1 MLRWLIS
8 GGILLAATGVVLA
21 KYWDYVVHPWTRDG
35 QVMAQII
42 QITPRV
48 SGPLVQLPILDNQFV
63 KKGELLFEIDPRT
76 FEAAL
81 DLAKAD
87 LATAKVKLDNARSEE
102 KQFRA
107 AAAQA
112 SGAVSKIELDLKIDS
127 RRGAEAQVLA
137 SEAEMQS
144 ANLDL
149 EFTKFHAP
157 VDGYVTNLTV
167 RLGSQAV
174 ENEAFA
180 ALVDVHSFWVAG
192 YFRETVVADIS
203 PGNRAVVTLMSYP
216 GLPLEGRVDSLGWG
230 ISPDDG
236 TTGWQLLPEIS
247 ATFEWIRLAQRVPV
261 RIHLVDVPDEI
272 DLRVGTTAS
281 VVVLTGTH
289 DGDGRGPV
297 PAAPRPLQ

>member
-272 DLRVGTTAS
+272 ELRVGTTAS

-297 PAAPRPLQ
+297 PAAPRPRQ